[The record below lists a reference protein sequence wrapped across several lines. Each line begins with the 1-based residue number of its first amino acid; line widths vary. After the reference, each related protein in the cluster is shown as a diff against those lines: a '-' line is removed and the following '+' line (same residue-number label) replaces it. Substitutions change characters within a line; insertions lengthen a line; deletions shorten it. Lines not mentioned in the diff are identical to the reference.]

1 MLDHCIIGFL
11 SLDYWIIIIGLLY
24 YCHYCHYSKVLEAC
38 SAAVEVRGLHGISR
52 RLHSNS
58 NSQCLLFYTVIPDF
72 KIPSICKPL
81 FKDQSY

>member
-1 MLDHCIIGFL
+1 MFLINFGFLFLIDFGLLDHN
-11 SLDYWIIIIGLLY
+11 
-24 YCHYCHYSKVLEAC
+24 SKVLEAC
-38 SAAVEVRGLHGISR
+38 SAAVEVCGLHGISR